1 MRSAN
6 PAKEDSTRNL
16 GNWQLHFAV
25 ERGIIGRLFEMGGN
39 LALKF
44 ELIAQDAQTQAR
56 VGKITTD
63 HGEIQTPI
71 FMPVG
76 TAGTVKGMTRAQLE
90 EIGTQI
96 ILGNTYH
103 LYLRPGHPLIY
114 EMGGLHRFISWNRPM
129 LTDSGGFQVFSQT
142 NLRHVTE
149 EGVRFKSHL
158 DGSSHF
164 LSPESSIEIQ
174 MHLGADLIMAFDE
187 CTPYPADFP
196 VARESMERTLRWA
209 GRSKAAQ
216 EEKNRKYHSHRQWL
230 FGIGQGGIYPQL
242 RRECIDRLI
251 DIDFPGYAIGGLS
264 VGEPKPAMFE
274 MVGCSTERLPPDR
287 PRYLMGVGTPLDLLE
302 AIALGVDMFDCVLPT
317 RNGRN
322 GWLFTRNGHIVI
334 KNAKYARDSRPL
346 DENCRCMVCRTYSR
360 AYLRHLFQANEILAC
375 VLNSYHNLYFYLDLV
390 REIRDAITS
399 CRFLDYARLFRS
411 KHEVG
416 NDGV

>member
-1 MRSAN
+1 
-6 PAKEDSTRNL
+6 
-16 GNWQLHFAV
+16 
-25 ERGIIGRLFEMGGN
+25 
-39 LALKF
+39 LKF
-44 ELIAQDAQTQAR
+44 ELIKQDQETRAR

-63 HGEIQTPI
+63 HGEIHTPI

-76 TAGTVKGMTRAQLE
+76 TAGTVKGMTRDQLE

-103 LYLRPGHPLIY
+103 LYLRPGHRLIH
-114 EMGGLHRFISWNRPM
+114 EMGGLHRFIAWNRPM
-129 LTDSGGFQVFSQT
+129 LTDSGGFQIFSHSD
-142 NLRHVTE
+142 LRHITE
-149 EGVRFKSHL
+149 EGVHFKSHL

-164 LSPESSIEIQ
+164 LSPETSIEIQ
-174 MHLGADLIMAFDE
+174 AHLGADIIMAFDE

-196 VARESMERTLRWA
+196 VVRESMERTLRWA
-209 GRSKAAQ
+209 KRSQTAHEQ
-216 EEKNRKYHSHRQWL
+216 SRGKYFPHRQWL

-251 DIDFPGYAIGGLS
+251 DLEFFGYALGGLS
-264 VGEPKPAMFE
+264 VGEPKAAMYE
-274 MVGCSTERLPPDR
+274 MVGHSTERLPADR

-302 AIALGVDMFDCVLPT
+302 AISLGVDMFDCVLPT

-334 KNAKYARDSRPL
+334 KNARYARDASPV
-346 DENCRCMVCRTYSR
+346 DENCRCLVCRTYSR

-375 VLNSYHNLYFYLDLV
+375 VLNSYHNLYFYLDMV

-399 CRFLDYARLFRS
+399 CRFLDYARLFKS
-411 KHEVG
+411 KHVAE
-416 NDGV
+416 NDGVVAG